1 MMRNAILFHSGD
13 DPFTP
18 GGLGVFFERGTK
30 CRVKIRTREETV
42 PRDLD
47 RCARQQLVT
56 EVIESGKDKAVNRD

>member
-1 MMRNAILFHSGD
+1 MMMRNAILFHSGD

-18 GGLGVFFERGTK
+18 GGLGVRGTK

-47 RCARQQLVT
+47 RCAPQQLVT
-56 EVIESGKDKAVNRD
+56 EVIESGNDKAVDRD